1 MRLPGRMQMINES
14 LATKQILSAIDRGVN
29 YFDTAVP
36 YHGGKSEPFF
46 GKMLEQ
52 NRCRDK
58 VKIATKL
65 PHWATPTGQDMD
77 EMLDKQ
83 LKNLRTDRID
93 YYLIHGV
100 NGQMWSDA
108 VHNGVIPFLEGALA
122 SGKIINAGF
131 SFHGL
136 ASEFNDIVDAFDWTF
151 CQIQYNYLDRENQA
165 GTAGLE
171 YAASRD
177 LAVVIM
183 EPLRGGNLSK
193 SPPPTVRSIWNR
205 ADNKRTPAE
214 WSLRWIWNRP
224 EVTVILSGMNDDAH
238 IDENIRIASV
248 AEPNSLT
255 KAELALV
262 DEATDEF
269 RRVMKVGCTACQYCM
284 PCPAGVNIPACFEA
298 YNSHHVFKDKLAR
311 RLMGKM

>member
-1 MRLPGRMQMINES
+1 MNNHYFITGGYKWS
-14 LATKQILSAIDRGVN
+14 IDRDWHF
-29 YFDTAVP
+29 YPTIMIKAMYPAPATFDV
-36 YHGGKSEPFF
+36 
-46 GKMLEQ
+46 
-52 NRCRDK
+52 
-58 VKIATKL
+58 
-65 PHWATPTGQDMD
+65 
-77 EMLDKQ
+77 
-83 LKNLRTDRID
+83 NLRLMYSDFAWVGITYR
-93 YYLIHGV
+93 
-100 NGQMWSDA
+100 NGDIRNLFEGDA
-108 VHNGVIPFLEGALA
+108 V
-122 SGKIINAGF
+122 
-131 SFHGL
+131 SFM
-136 ASEFNDIVDAFDWTF
+136 AEYVFNDTF
-151 CQIQYNYLDRENQA
+151 EVGYAYDYGVSQLNAYNDGTHEIILGIRWNDPKKEVRCPAKFWYHHPGATAPTAARE
-165 GTAGLE
+165 
-171 YAASRD
+171 
-177 LAVVIM
+177 
-183 EPLRGGNLSK
+183 
-193 SPPPTVRSIWNR
+193 
-205 ADNKRTPAE
+205 RTPAE